1 MIMQSVGWIGVGM
14 PELIGPEDSAA
25 GDYRLLEHTADMGI
39 EAWADTLDALF
50 IAAARGL
57 QEILFGQG
65 CTTEGHLQLRVELQA
80 GDEEELLVAWLGEI
94 LFLVEQRSFC
104 PAFFVIDEIGRQSLK
119 GSLVGRYQQEGF
131 RPLREVKAVTYHLLR
146 VLHRDNRWQARV
158 YLDL

>member
-1 MIMQSVGWIGVGM
+1 MAEVVE
-14 PELIGPEDSAA
+14 PKDSTA

-39 EAWADTLDALF
+39 EAWADSLDALF

-57 QEILFGQG
+57 QEVLFGSAG
-65 CTTEGHLQLRVELQA
+65 SSEGQQQLTVDLEA

-94 LFLVEQRSFC
+94 LYLVEQRSFC
-104 PAFFVIDEIGRQSLK
+104 PAFFVIEGIERQKLK
-119 GSLVGRYQQEGF
+119 GSMVGGYQQEGS
-131 RPLREVKAVTYHLLR
+131 RPLREVKAVTYHLLQ

>member
-1 MIMQSVGWIGVGM
+1 MS
-14 PELIGPEDSAA
+14 ELVRAEDSAA

-57 QEILFGQG
+57 QEILFGQA
-65 CTTEGHLQLRVELQA
+65 CSTEGHEPLKVELQA

-94 LFLVEQRSFC
+94 LFMVEQRNFC
-104 PAFFVIDEIGRQSLK
+104 PAFFVIEEIGRQGLK
-119 GSLVGRYQQEGF
+119 GSVVGRYQQEDC

-146 VLHRDNRWQARV
+146 VLRQDNRWQARV